1 MELHLNKAYPLT
13 MTRNDTF
20 KCWPSWA
27 LAHLL
32 LRLWVGLRLFMA
44 GVDKFRTN
52 VGPASEF
59 TKEAYDKKMGAI
71 VDMISSNSFLSRWT
85 PTWAFDL
92 YRQYLGWALAIVGA
106 LIIIGLFRRFSLFLG
121 GVLLL
126 MLSVGLMALP
136 DDVEAVRLGLQVG
149 LCAFALITVKHDVFS
164 LGFLLYG
171 WWRKRPETDDEDEA
185 EVAA

>member
-1 MELHLNKAYPLT
+1 
-13 MTRNDTF
+13 MTIRNDSF
-20 KCWPSWA
+20 KMWPSWA

-44 GVDKFRTN
+44 GLDKFRSGN
-52 VGPASEF
+52 GAASEF
-59 TKEAYDKKMGAI
+59 TMDAYNKKMGAI
-71 VDMISSNSFLSRWT
+71 VDLIAQNSFLSMKT
-85 PTWAFDL
+85 PDWAFNL
-92 YRQYLGWALAIVGA
+92 YRQYLGWALLIVGGM
-106 LIIIGLFRRFSLFLG
+106 IIIGLFRRFSLFMG

-136 DDVEAVRLGLQVG
+136 DDVESVRLGMQVG

-164 LGFLLYG
+164 LGFLIYG
-171 WWRKRPETDDEDEA
+171 WWRKRPESDDEEDIV